1 MASSRHAPDR
11 VIGVIGRATR
21 AALRRGLGLGVTG
34 ALLTGLG
41 LQAAAA
47 QGFYR
52 EIYGPPRAVFFEED
66 GLMPPR
72 EVVDDL
78 RDRGF
83 SEIAR
88 PRYDGRNYRVE
99 ATSPRGQRV
108 RLVVDAREG
117 DVIGREPLGVY
128 YPSDRVRPA
137 APGYGW
143 TEEDMR
149 PRRPI
154 REAERIVPP
163 ADIPSVPGLRGAPL
177 GDARGAPRAER
188 VTPTARP
195 EANPLGLNPDA
206 AGRPEAPRRAAARTA
221 PTPKLPSQAR
231 IAPAAPEPSLRSTPS
246 GSPAMTP
253 AAKSEAA
260 KSDAAKSEA
269 KPSTKPETREAKAV
283 EPKLNE
289 PKPDVGKAEAAKPE
303 AKESGREPTKTAESK
318 SAPAAGKGWQDPP
331 ADGARKNVRVIGGAT
346 VVPGGTGEAAGSD

>member
-21 AALRRGLGLGVTG
+21 AALRRGLGLGLTG
-34 ALLTGLG
+34 ALLAGAG

-52 EIYGPPRAVFFEED
+52 EIYGPPRAVFFEES
-66 GLMPPR
+66 GLLPPR

-128 YPSDRVRPA
+128 YPSDRGRPA

-177 GDARGAPRAER
+177 GEARGAPRAER
-188 VTPTARP
+188 VPPVARP

-206 AGRPEAPRRAAARTA
+206 AGRAEAPRRAAVRTA

-231 IAPAAPEPSLRSTPS
+231 IAPSAPEPSLRS

-253 AAKSEAA
+253 AAKS
-260 KSDAAKSEA
+260 DAGKSEA
-269 KPSTKPETREAKAV
+269 KSEVKPDTKPETREAKAV

-289 PKPDVGKAEAAKPE
+289 PKPDVAKSEAAKPE

-346 VVPGGTGEAAGSD
+346 VVPGGSGEAAGTD